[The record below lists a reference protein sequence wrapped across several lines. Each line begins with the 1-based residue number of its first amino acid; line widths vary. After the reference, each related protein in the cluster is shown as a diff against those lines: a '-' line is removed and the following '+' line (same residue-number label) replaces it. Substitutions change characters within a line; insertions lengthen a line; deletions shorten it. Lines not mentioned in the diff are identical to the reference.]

1 MMQQKLD
8 ATGRRI
14 RPQLRPTALFW
25 VQFVLR
31 SIGFITSLTAIAI
44 AVFVTVKIHKTW
56 GFVFVSVCEQNC
68 GSLLKRSL
76 FASLNVTTF
85 ATGRPRYVPI
95 ANILQTLLTLFVD
108 LAEVTALISC
118 RSLKLWFPRVQVF
131 VLIGLDAIAI
141 GLLVWSF
148 FSLIF
153 DKWGRT
159 QAVSTTGYTADPFNG
174 IEMWLAV
181 TIG

>member
-1 MMQQKLD
+1 MGICICLRKLIKIVD
-8 ATGRRI
+8 PFSSDPLSLPPNGTTLPNVPSI
-14 RPQLRPTALFW
+14 Y
-25 VQFVLR
+25 VL
-31 SIGFITSLTAIAI
+31 L
-44 AVFVTVKIHKTW
+44 
-56 GFVFVSVCEQNC
+56 
-68 GSLLKRSL
+68 
-76 FASLNVTTF
+76 
-85 ATGRPRYVPI
+85 
-95 ANILQTLLTLFVD
+95 ANNLQTVLTLFVD
-108 LAEVTALISC
+108 LAEVTALVSR

-153 DKWGRT
+153 DKWGKT
-159 QAVSTTGYTADPFNG
+159 QAVSTIGYTADPFNG